1 MSSLDQ
7 ARQKQIENIQKKAGK
22 TLAELRGIID
32 QSGLTKH
39 SEIRQLL
46 MDTLGLSYGDANSL
60 VHLALASDGQSAAE
74 ASGASLEEVLAGI
87 YTGSKAPLLPLH
99 LKFMAAIA
107 DLGDFETVPKKG
119 YLSLRR
125 KKQFAMV
132 GPASKGRLEIG
143 LNVKNLPPDERLE
156 AQSPGG
162 MCQYKVY
169 LTREDEVDQALLNWV
184 RAAFESAG

>member
-7 ARQKQIENIQKKAGK
+7 ARQTQIENIQKKAGK
-22 TLAELRGIID
+22 TLDELRSIIAE
-32 QSGLTKH
+32 SGLSKH
-39 SEIRQLL
+39 SEIRRML

-74 ASGASLEEVLAGI
+74 ASGASMEEILAGI
-87 YTGSKAPLLPLH
+87 YTASKAPLLPIH
-99 LKFMAAIA
+99 LKVMEAIA
-107 DLGDFETVPKKG
+107 GLGEFDIVPKKN
-119 YLSLRR
+119 YVSLRR

-143 LNVKNLPPDERLE
+143 LNVRGLAATDRLLMQ
-156 AQSPGG
+156 APGG

-169 LTREDEVDQALLNWV
+169 LSHSDEVDAELVAWIQ
-184 RAAFESAG
+184 AAFESAG